1 MDFEKLKGFAKS
13 ATEKTIDGV
22 SKANEM
28 RKKANS
34 EATFKLP
41 ASNQFTTSQIIRKTV
56 DGHYYLGL
64 YSETPEL
71 LEFVTFSFAGSK
83 TSSKTVTTGKQETK
97 GKKGSVIGGALL
109 GTVLTGGLP
118 VGTVVGGIAGAS
130 GKKKGNS
137 KSTSTTTT
145 IEKPG
150 KATIIFRNIETQEL
164 KEINTRLTE
173 AQADNVRNFLRLV
186 LKKQSNR

>member
-1 MDFEKLKGFAKS
+1 MNFEKLKGFAKS

-34 EATFKLP
+34 ETTFKLP
-41 ASNQFTTSQIIRKTV
+41 APNQFTSSQTIRKTV
-56 DGHYYLGL
+56 DGHYYLGF

-83 TSSKTVTTGKQETK
+83 ISSKTVTTGKQETK
-97 GKKGSVIGGALL
+97 GRTGRTLIGAAIGA
-109 GTVLTGGLP
+109 TINP

-150 KATIIFRNIETQEL
+150 KATITFRNIETQEL

-173 AQADNVRNFLRLV
+173 AQADNLRNFLGMW
-186 LKKQSNR
+186 